1 VTLRKKTTYPSEFRI
16 CPEVKKEKKTTELQ
30 GWDEI
35 AEFLGLPVTTA
46 KRWQRS
52 GMPVHRGGRYVYAV
66 PDELNR
72 WVSSETSSGSRVHI
86 ASENEDLAA
95 DLKQAL
101 SDARRKQKTKT
112 KPERKAA

>member
-1 VTLRKKTTYPSEFRI
+1 
-16 CPEVKKEKKTTELQ
+16 VKKEKKTSELQ
-30 GWDEI
+30 GWEEI

-52 GMPVHRGGRYVYAV
+52 GMPIHRGGRYVYAV
-66 PDELNR
+66 PEELNS
-72 WVSSETSSGSRVHI
+72 WVSTETPSGSRVHI

-101 SDARRKQKTKT
+101 SEARRKQNQKT
-112 KPERKAA
+112 KPVRKAA

>member
-1 VTLRKKTTYPSEFRI
+1 LCKGTTHSPEFRI
-16 CPEVKKEKKTTELQ
+16 WREVKNEKKQTTELQ

-66 PDELNR
+66 TDELNR
-72 WVSSETSSGSRVHI
+72 WVSTETPSGSRVHI

-101 SDARRKQKTKT
+101 SEARRNQKTKT
-112 KPERKAA
+112 KPGRNAA